1 MAARTSVHCVIT
13 KFSGFI
19 NTLWSLAKRHVL
31 LTSVLAL
38 LCIAFAAFSVY
49 VGFAPMAVL
58 LAPVALVGWW
68 IIQRRT
74 PKQGRAEAI
83 SIISSIGIA
92 VVIVFAVIQAIPYG
106 RDQSQP
112 AITGEPKWSSPET
125 RDLMVRA
132 CFGCHSNEV
141 EYPSYARFAPISWS
155 VQRHID
161 EGREKVNYSEFATN
175 PEGADESVEV
185 ILDGSMPPA
194 YYTRFGLHPDS
205 KLTKE
210 ETQILIAGL
219 RATPGMTESGGS
231 GNGEED

>member
-31 LTSVLAL
+31 LTSVLAV
-38 LCIAFAAFSVY
+38 LCILFIAFSVY
-49 VGFAPMAVL
+49 VGFALMAVL
-58 LAPVALVGWW
+58 LVPVALVGWW

-92 VVIVFAVIQAIPYG
+92 VVIVFAVIQAVPYG
-106 RDQSQP
+106 RDHSQP

-125 RDLMVRA
+125 RELMVRA

-141 EYPSYARFAPISWS
+141 EYPSYANVAPISWS

-175 PEGADESVEV
+175 PEGADESIEV
-185 ILDGSMPPA
+185 ILDGSMPPG

-219 RATPGMTESGGS
+219 NATPGMTESGG
-231 GNGEED
+231 GDYGTED

>member
-1 MAARTSVHCVIT
+1 MRTSVHRVIA
-13 KFSGFI
+13 KFSHFI

-38 LCIAFAAFSVY
+38 LCILFIAFSIY
-49 VGFAPMAVL
+49 VGFAPMAAL
-58 LAPVALVGWW
+58 LVPVALVGWW
-68 IIQRRT
+68 IIQRRA
-74 PKQGRAEAI
+74 PKQGRAEAL

-125 RDLMVRA
+125 RELMVRA

-141 EYPSYARFAPISWS
+141 EYPSYANVAPISWS
-155 VQRHID
+155 VQHHID
-161 EGREKVNYSEFATN
+161 EGREAVNYSEFATN
-175 PEGADESVEV
+175 PNGADESIEV
-185 ILDGSMPPA
+185 ILEGSMPPA

-205 KLTKE
+205 KLSKE

-219 RATPGMTESGGS
+219 SATPGMTESGG
-231 GNGEED
+231 GEYGEED